1 MEQHVP
7 DKASF
12 FLDSFTALINEQSG
26 GGVMHLDFKQSTG
39 ENAMWNFD
47 CKINLSWLE

>member
-1 MEQHVP
+1 MRNKQNEQVSTEQSVP

-26 GGVMHLDFKQSTG
+26 GGVMHLDFQQSTG
-39 ENAMWNFD
+39 ENAM
-47 CKINLSWLE
+47 